1 MQPSVL
7 QKKSDL
13 VEKLRDVPHKP
24 GVYLMKD
31 RLNRIIYVG
40 KARDLR
46 KRLGQHFMPSRRANA
61 DLKTRAL
68 LDSVWDFEIHL
79 VRNEPE
85 ALLLEG
91 KLIKDFRPKYN
102 ISFRDDKR
110 FLLVKV
116 NLSDPIPRFQLT
128 RLKKDDGCRYF
139 GPFAH
144 AGALRSTLSWMRK
157 RFGIRSCRAPEPG
170 EQDYRRCLDHII
182 KNCSAPCIRK
192 VSLEEYQQRVLQA
205 CEFLDGESREL
216 LEQLEAEMKS
226 AAEKLDFERA
236 AQIRNMLDD
245 LRRTTKPTRRFTRGS
260 LPSTVDPAADL
271 QALADALLLPGPPR
285 IMECF
290 DISNISTTHVVASM
304 VCFKDGV
311 PDKSNYRRYRIRT
324 VEGQDD
330 FASMAEVVRRRYSRI
345 LLETKAIAPDLSEF
359 NQEPVEDAVKR
370 AQSLGRLETGSLAEL
385 ETGSPD
391 KLETDS
397 LHKLEAD
404 SLDKLE
410 TDSLDKL
417 ETDSLDKL
425 ETEAVEELET
435 SPFESVDAGPLN
447 KLETGPL
454 DRLETGA
461 PGELEV
467 KTPEKPKSGPERL
480 VRLPDLIIVDGGK
493 GQLNAACRELQR
505 LGLSERPI
513 IGLAKEYEE
522 IYRPSRPLPLRL
534 PEDSGALQLLQRIRD
549 EAHRFAN
556 GYHQLLMKK
565 RIAESILD
573 ECPGV
578 SDSRKQALLA
588 KFGSV
593 ERLRKASIEDIAAVD
608 GISNKLA
615 ETIWR
620 FLNR

>member
-1 MQPSVL
+1 MQPVL

-13 VEKLRDVPHKP
+13 IEKLRDVPHKP
-24 GVYLMKD
+24 GVYLMRD
-31 RLNRIIYVG
+31 RLNRVIYVG

-46 KRLGQHFMPSRRANA
+46 KRLGTHFMPSRRVTA

-68 LDSVWDFEIHL
+68 LDSVWDFEVHL

-91 KLIKDFRPKYN
+91 KLIKEFRPKYN

-116 NLSDPIPRFQLT
+116 NLADPIPRFQLT

-157 RFGIRSCRAPEPG
+157 RFGIRSCRTPEPG
-170 EQDYRRCLDHII
+170 ELDYRRCLDHII

-192 VSLEEYQQRVLQA
+192 VSLEEYRQRVLQA
-205 CEFLDGESREL
+205 CEFLEGESREL
-216 LEQLEAEMKS
+216 LDQLEAEMKV

-236 AQIRNMLDD
+236 AQIRNMLED
-245 LRRTTKPTRRFTRGS
+245 LRRTTKPTRRFTRS
-260 LPSTVDPAADL
+260 SFPSAVDPAADL
-271 QALADALLLPGPPR
+271 KALADALLLAGPPH

-304 VCFKDGV
+304 VCFEDGV

-324 VEGQDD
+324 VAGQDD

-345 LLETKAIAPDLSEF
+345 LLESREIAPDLSEF

-370 AQSLGRLETGSLAEL
+370 VGSLG
-385 ETGSPD
+385 
-391 KLETDS
+391 
-397 LHKLEAD
+397 
-404 SLDKLE
+404 KLE
-410 TDSLDKL
+410 TDSLDQPA
-417 ETDSLDKL
+417 TG
-425 ETEAVEELET
+425 
-435 SPFESVDAGPLN
+435 SVDRPRVG
-447 KLETGPL
+447 
-454 DRLETGA
+454 
-461 PGELEV
+461 
-467 KTPEKPKSGPERL
+467 ERL

-493 GQLNAACRELQR
+493 GQLNSACRELQR
-505 LGLSERPI
+505 LGLTDRPI
-513 IGLAKEYEE
+513 IGLAKEFEE
-522 IYRPSRPLPLRL
+522 IYRPGRPLPLRL

-556 GYHQLLMKK
+556 SYHQLLMKK

-578 SDSRKQALLA
+578 SDNRKQALLA
-588 KFGSV
+588 QFGSV
-593 ERLRKASIEDIAAVD
+593 ERLRKASVEDIAAVE
-608 GISNKLA
+608 GISEKLA
-615 ETIWR
+615 ETIVR